1 MAHQLY
7 VNSKNITQLVGGL
20 GWEDSIDTLGMKL
33 DFSVAYSNVEGF
45 PKDVVTIGDIV
56 SLWNGNKEIFRGIV
70 VTQGASGRSARTYT
84 CFDFAFYLNKSKTVV
99 QFNGHTASDAI
110 RTVLNQFSVPH
121 SVTSISTPINTI
133 YKDKTVSEIIKDVLT
148 QATNHLWVKYRMEM
162 RGSTLFIEPQADLI
176 VQARVD
182 LISNPSRTQSIEEMK
197 NSILIVADG
206 EDSSTVVATV
216 KDTNSINKYG
226 LLQDVRTVN
235 EEEMANAQNMANNAL
250 AELNRIKEDSSIE
263 LLGNDDVR
271 AGRILVVNEPI
282 TGIVGRRLITTCR
295 HTVNNGIHKM
305 SLSLGVA

>member
-33 DFSVAYSNVEGF
+33 DFSLAYSDVEGF
-45 PKDVVTIGDIV
+45 PQNVVSIGDIV

-70 VTQGASGRSARTYT
+70 VTQAASGRSARTYT
-84 CFDFAFYLNKSKTVV
+84 CFDFAFYLNKSKTVL
-99 QFNGHTASDAI
+99 QFNGYTASAAI
-110 RTVLNQFSVPH
+110 ETTLNLFGIAH
-121 SVTSISTPINTI
+121 NITPIITKINTI
-133 YKDKTVSEIIKDVLT
+133 YKDKTVSEIIKDILT
-148 QATNHLWVKYRMEM
+148 QATNHLTIKYRMEM
-162 RGSTLFIEPQADLI
+162 RGSTLVVENRDDLI

-206 EDSSTVVATV
+206 EDSSKIVATA
-216 KDTNSINKYG
+216 KDDNSINKYG
-226 LLQDVRTVN
+226 LLRDVRTVN

-271 AGRILVVNEPI
+271 SGRILVINEPI
-282 TGIVGRRLITTCR
+282 TGIIGRRLITTCR

-305 SLSLGVA
+305 SLSLGVT